1 MFSLIKNKIISFLLL
16 GLVIL
21 SCSSQE
27 YTSAKLYI
35 QNQDW
40 EKAGE
45 FLLKALVVEPT
56 NPEIPVQIG
65 FHVYGRNQDWV
76 KMNEMFD
83 LALSLGAETTI
94 LSGKT
99 TREYTE
105 NFQEMF
111 WAEAYNKGVKIFNE
125 YKETRNNE
133 DLKEAVESFENTKLV
148 KSDEIQTYSI
158 LVTCYSLLE
167 DYDKAMENASKAL
180 ELKPDDFQ
188 PNLALGMLLVK
199 QDKKSEALTYLE
211 KAVEINPSDSYAV
224 RQLAT
229 AYYDLDFSEK
239 SIDTFEKAINN
250 ETNKKIKADL
260 YFNLGVLNMRIKDFE
275 KAEDNFLAAYDLNPD
290 DAEALVGM
298 AQTFENAEK
307 WSRAE
312 KFYRE
317 LIALEPDKPDHYK
330 GMARVLI
337 KQGDPDRATRYFEKS
352 KTVGN

>member
-1 MFSLIKNKIISFLLL
+1 
-16 GLVIL
+16 
-21 SCSSQE
+21 
-27 YTSAKLYI
+27 
-35 QNQDW
+35 
-40 EKAGE
+40 
-45 FLLKALVVEPT
+45 
-56 NPEIPVQIG
+56 
-65 FHVYGRNQDWV
+65 
-76 KMNEMFD
+76 
-83 LALSLGAETTI
+83 TI

-99 TREYTE
+99 TRDYIE
-105 NFQEMF
+105 NFKEMF
-111 WAEAYNKGVKIFNE
+111 WAEAYNKGVIIFNE

-167 DYDKAMENASKAL
+167 DYEKAMENASKAL

-188 PNLALGMLLVK
+188 PNLAMGTLLVK
-199 QDKKSEALTYLE
+199 QDKRSEALTYLE
-211 KAVEINPSDSYAV
+211 KAVEIDPSNSYAV

-229 AYYDLDFSEK
+229 AYYDLNFSEK
-239 SIDTFEKAINN
+239 SIETFEKAINS
-250 ETNKKIKADL
+250 ETDKKIKADL
-260 YFNLGVLNMRIKDFE
+260 YFNLGVLNMRIKDFG